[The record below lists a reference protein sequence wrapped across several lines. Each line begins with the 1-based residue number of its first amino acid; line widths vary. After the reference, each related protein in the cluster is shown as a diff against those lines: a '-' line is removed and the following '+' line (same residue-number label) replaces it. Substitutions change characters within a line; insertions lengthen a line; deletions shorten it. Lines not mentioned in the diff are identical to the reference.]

1 LASQTNSRIHE
12 FFAPKI
18 ELYSFP
24 AEKIESAAD
33 ISVKVHLK
41 RVGRDMVEESLKER

>member
-1 LASQTNSRIHE
+1 MRIHE
-12 FFAPKI
+12 FFAPKV

-33 ISVKVHLK
+33 ISVKVYLK